1 VTDPQNLR
9 ERARHMREL
18 ARVINDERARQ
29 AALTLAME
37 YERQAETVADD
48 SATMAGHTSQAGL

>member
-1 VTDPQNLR
+1 MTDAQDLR

-18 ARVINDERARQ
+18 AKSITDERALQ

-37 YERQAETVADD
+37 YEQQVETMTDHRAATVRDADTA
-48 SATMAGHTSQAGL
+48 S